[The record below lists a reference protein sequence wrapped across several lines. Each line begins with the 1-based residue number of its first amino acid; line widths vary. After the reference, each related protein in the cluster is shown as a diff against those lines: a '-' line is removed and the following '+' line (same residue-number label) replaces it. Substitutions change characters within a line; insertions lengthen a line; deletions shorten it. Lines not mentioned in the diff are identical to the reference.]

1 MEPIRMKSILS
12 LLAAFF
18 CTSAFAQD
26 PAQGHV
32 QLELTDTM
40 SGVQNRSIIAAS
52 CAKVADAAVSAHAAG
67 KLSDVIN
74 QAAKAKQT
82 GSSDDPYFNSLV
94 RSYSF
99 DPKDDFLFSALF
111 FSQLNINWL
120 EQKQP
125 YQGAL
130 ESLYKA
136 YVAAS
141 CAQVAKISGSSK
153 P

>member
-1 MEPIRMKSILS
+1 MKSIFP

-18 CTSAFAQD
+18 CISAFAQD

-40 SGVQNRSIIAAS
+40 SGVQDRSAIATS
-52 CAKVADAAVSAHAAG
+52 CTKAADAAVSAHAAG

-94 RSYSF
+94 RSYKF
-99 DPKDDFLFSALF
+99 DPRDDFLFSALF
-111 FSQLNINWL
+111 FSQLNIMWL

-125 YQGAL
+125 YQSSL

-141 CAQVAKISGSSK
+141 CAQVAKISGGNK

>member
-1 MEPIRMKSILS
+1 MKSILS
-12 LLAAFF
+12 LLAGLF

-26 PAQGHV
+26 PAQGRV

-40 SGVQNRSIIAAS
+40 SGVQDRSTIAAS

-67 KLSDVIN
+67 KLSEVIN

-99 DPKDDFLFSALF
+99 DPRDDFIFSALF
-111 FSQLNINWL
+111 FSQLNIKLL

-125 YQGAL
+125 YQSGL

-141 CAQVAKISGSSK
+141 CAQVAKISRSDKS
-153 P
+153 

>member
-1 MEPIRMKSILS
+1 MKSTLP

-26 PAQGHV
+26 PLQGRV

-40 SGVQNRSIIAAS
+40 SGVQDRSIIAAS
-52 CAKVADAAVSAHAAG
+52 CSRVADAAVSAHAAG

-82 GSSDDPYFNSLV
+82 GASDDPYFNSLV
-94 RSYSF
+94 RSYNF

-111 FSQLNINWL
+111 FSQLNITWL

-125 YQGAL
+125 YQ
-130 ESLYKA
+130 SSVDSMYKT

-141 CAQVAKISGSSK
+141 CAQVAKISASNK